1 MHTHP
6 LKIGVLIGSVRAG
19 RFADKVADWFV
30 SEARKRED
38 MEIHVIDLAEPALAA
53 ELGLRVDGSGDHSGG
68 GSGGDSGDDS
78 GGDSGEDSGGQSRD
92 APRLAQRIGEVDA
105 FVVVTPE
112 YNHGYPAALKLALDH
127 VHREWQAKP
136 VGFVSYGGMAG
147 GQRAVEQLRQV
158 FAELHAVTVRD
169 TVSFHMAWE
178 QFDERGR
185 PRDPEGVGKA
195 AAVLLD
201 QLAWWGITLREGRT
215 ARAYAG

>member
-38 MEIHVIDLAEPALAA
+38 MEVHVIDLAEPALVD
-53 ELGLRVDGSGDHSGG
+53 ELGLRLDGSGDGFG
-68 GSGGDSGDDS
+68 RYSGD
-78 GGDSGEDSGGQSRD
+78 QSRD
-92 APRLAQRIGEVDA
+92 LPRLAQRIGEVDA

-112 YNHGYPAALKLALDH
+112 YNHGYPASLKLAIDH

-201 QLAWWGITLREGRT
+201 QLAWWGVTLREGRT
-215 ARAYAG
+215 VRAYAG

>member
-1 MHTHP
+1 MHTQP
-6 LKIGVLIGSVRAG
+6 LKIGVVIGSVRAG
-19 RFADKVADWFV
+19 RFADTVAGWFL
-30 SEARKRED
+30 SEARQRED

-53 ELGLRVDGSGDHSGG
+53 ELGRALGFDGSVDR
-68 GSGGDSGDDS
+68 SGDRS
-78 GGDSGEDSGGQSRD
+78 GD

-112 YNHGYPAALKLALDH
+112 YNHGYPASLKVALDH

-147 GQRAVEQLRQV
+147 GHRAVEQLRQV

-169 TVSFHMAWE
+169 TVSFHNAWE

-195 AAVLLD
+195 ATVLLD
-201 QLAWWGITLREGRT
+201 QLAWWGVTLREGRT
-215 ARAYAG
+215 VRAYAG